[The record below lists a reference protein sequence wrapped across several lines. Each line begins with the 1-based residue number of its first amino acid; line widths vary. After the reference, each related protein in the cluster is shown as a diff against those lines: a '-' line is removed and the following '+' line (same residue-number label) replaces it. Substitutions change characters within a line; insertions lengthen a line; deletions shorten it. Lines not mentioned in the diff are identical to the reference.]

1 MEKNISVIFTGGTIC
16 TTINNGVMDTGEA
29 APLALIEFFKALNPQ
44 LSETVHLKPEKNF
57 GILSENMTA
66 EKWNEIAGYFAENIE
81 RFQECDGIIVAHGT
95 DTLAYT
101 TSLFSVL
108 LKGFKIPVIFVSSN
122 RPIML
127 EDKSINPD
135 ANGIENFAAAVEC
148 ICSGLGPGIY
158 ATYKNPEDG
167 RMYLHNGGHLIQC
180 AIYDENFYSRDA
192 VDITDDKKVDK
203 LCLYKACDTEKCLL
217 MNLKEKKLED
227 CILKINPYVGLNYD
241 MFNLDGVRA
250 VLHGTYH
257 SGTACTAVTEKNK
270 EKTSI
275 LYFFEKCAEKNIPF
289 FYSPS
294 LVEAGTAV
302 YAGVPCIEHYVSNNQ
317 KIKILYGDTDELVYA
332 KLMVAFSFDMPQ
344 EQLKQLLNYI

>member
-1 MEKNISVIFTGGTIC
+1 MEKKISVIFTGGTIC
-16 TTINNGVMDTGEA
+16 TTIKNGVMDTGET
-29 APLALIEFFKALNPQ
+29 APMALIEFFKELNPR
-44 LSETVHLKPEKNF
+44 LSNSVHIDTEKNF

-66 EKWNEIAGYFAENIE
+66 DKWNEIGRYFVENIE

-127 EDKSINPD
+127 EDESLNPD
-135 ANGIENFAAAVEC
+135 ANGIENFTAAVEC
-148 ICSGLGPGIY
+148 ICSGLEQGVY

-192 VDITDDKKVDK
+192 IDITEKKDVEG
-203 LCLYKACDTEKCLL
+203 LCLYKTCDSEKLL
-217 MNLKEKKLED
+217 IMKLKEKKLED
-227 CILKINPYVGLNYD
+227 CILKISPYVGLNYD
-241 MFNLDGVRA
+241 VFSLDGVRA

-257 SGTACTAVTEKNK
+257 SGTACITAIEQN
-270 EKTSI
+270 EDKTSI
-275 LYFFEKCAEKNIPF
+275 LYFFEKCAKQNIPF

-294 LVEAGTAV
+294 LVEAGSVV
-302 YAGVPCIEHYVSNNQ
+302 YAGVPCIEHCTVNGQ
-317 KIKILYGDTDELVYA
+317 KIKILYGETDELVYA
-332 KLMVAFSFDMPQ
+332 KLIIAFSFGLM
-344 EQLKQLLNYI
+344 EKQLLNYI